1 MENIP
6 SSISNTNLFKI
17 RKSFIKLDNVTKVEL
32 SNKVGISF
40 PTVSKFLDQME
51 SNGEV
56 TLVGL
61 DKSSGGRKAKRYR
74 YNSNYMLGLAIFLE
88 QKETQYTI
96 FNCMGEIKRKG
107 QIGSVLN
114 KDGLDRLTNCIREI
128 LIENP
133 KISSIAI
140 GLPASVDNGNIFH
153 IPKYDHLQNFN
164 LKNHLENYFS
174 IPVTVENDM
183 NAAVLGYNN
192 NNNINE
198 KSSLVYLYLGQNGP
212 GVGLLVNGSVLRG
225 TTNFAGEVSFVP
237 LYNKYN
243 FQQAFEKGHG
253 ERTQYNLQEG
263 EIDAISRLVVTFTA
277 TINPHTII
285 FSDQEFN
292 QIILDQISNQASN
305 YVPKKHLP
313 KLIISNWKQDYLG
326 GLQSLGIDLMMNETN
341 RNLNP

>member
-1 MENIP
+1 
-6 SSISNTNLFKI
+6 
-17 RKSFIKLDNVTKVEL
+17 
-32 SNKVGISF
+32 
-40 PTVSKFLDQME
+40 
-51 SNGEV
+51 
-56 TLVGL
+56 
-61 DKSSGGRKAKRYR
+61 
-74 YNSNYMLGLAIFLE
+74 
-88 QKETQYTI
+88 
-96 FNCMGEIKRKG
+96 G

-114 KDGLDRLTNCIREI
+114 PDGLDRLTNCIREI

-164 LKNHLENYFS
+164 LKNHLEDYFS

-277 TINPHTII
+277 TINPYTII

-292 QIILDQISNQASN
+292 QKILDQISNQASN

-341 RNLNP
+341 RNLNPLNEINAVLNKLTLDGGKLDED